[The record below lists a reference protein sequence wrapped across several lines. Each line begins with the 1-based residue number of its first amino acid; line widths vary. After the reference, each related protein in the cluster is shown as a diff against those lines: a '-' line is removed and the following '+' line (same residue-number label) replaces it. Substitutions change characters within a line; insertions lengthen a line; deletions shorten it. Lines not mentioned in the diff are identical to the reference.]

1 MVHGE
6 SIVFSD
12 AHQKSFEA
20 WLGLNYDAL
29 TWQGRFEAEFSTFW
43 ESFFVPDQS
52 LEQMIER
59 FNYALLHAEIGPL
72 NSWFTWLRNSFLCYT
87 FITRPITLLELSN
100 RSKVPYDS
108 LALLLREYFL
118 SHLPEYEEYFSKCFL
133 VSNRVSPNLNISYRQ
148 IKEELS
154 LGNEVEQKNNESV
167 LNSMEVTLYP
177 EWKLLSKRME
187 KDLFNSSFD
196 FSKIKSNLSF
206 SRQLR
211 VFREVLIFLLIGIG
225 LVFLVQKVN
234 KKWEKSILE
243 QISIYEPQLKWL
255 DTTLSFQENEEETK
269 KDFELGAREIEEVE
283 TKESRFDALSF
294 DADIRYEEESDVVL
308 TSWDSLP
315 KDFDTVNLEQSDYE
329 ELKKRGY
336 RDSRY
341 GNTKVYRVLMRSVDS
356 NASKDRLNI
365 LLKKYEVTR
374 VDNVK
379 PGKKVPGGTYYNLYV
394 PRQYLKEFMAQVMEF
409 DDAVLYESRT
419 RTGRNPPGKNKVFI
433 WVKNI

>member
-1 MVHGE
+1 MSLIYTE
-6 SIVFSD
+6 EQ
-12 AHQKSFEA
+12 QKDFEK

-29 TWQGRFEAEFSTFW
+29 TWQGRYEAEFSSFW
-43 ESFFVPDQS
+43 EAFFVPGQS
-52 LEQMIER
+52 LEQMVER
-59 FNYALLHAEIGPL
+59 FNYALLHAQIGPL

-87 FITRPITLLELSN
+87 FIKRKITLLELSQ
-100 RSKVPYDS
+100 KAKIPYDS
-108 LALLLREYFL
+108 LALILREYFL
-118 SHLPEYEEYFSKCFL
+118 NHLPEYEEYFSKRFQ
-133 VSNRVSPNLNISYRQ
+133 VANRVSPNLSVTYENIKS
-148 IKEELS
+148 ELS
-154 LGNEVEQKNNESV
+154 LDGEVEERNVESV

-177 EWKLLSKRME
+177 EWQVLNKKMQR
-187 KDLFNSSFD
+187 DLYNPNFD

-206 SRQLR
+206 SRQLK
-211 VFREVLIFLLIGIG
+211 VVREILIFLLIGLG
-225 LVFLVQKVN
+225 LVYGIQKLN
-234 KKWEKSILE
+234 LKWEKSILE
-243 QISIYEPQLKWL
+243 QISIYEPQLQWL
-255 DTTLSFQENEEETK
+255 DTTLSFQESTENVK

-283 TKESRFDALSF
+283 TKENNFDNLSF
-294 DADIRYEEESDVVL
+294 DDEIRYEEESDVVL

-341 GNTKVYRVLMRSVDS
+341 GNTKVYRVLMRSVDAFS
-356 NASKDRLNI
+356 SKERLDV

-379 PGKKVPGGTYYNLYV
+379 PGKKVPGGMYYNLYV
-394 PRQYLKEFMAQVMEF
+394 PREYLKEFMAQVMEF

>member
-1 MVHGE
+1 MVQKE
-6 SIVFSD
+6 SIVYTDSE
-12 AHQKSFEA
+12 QKNFEA

-29 TWQGRFEAEFSTFW
+29 TWQGRFEAEFNSFW
-43 ESFFVPDQS
+43 ESFFVPDQT

-87 FITRPITLLELSN
+87 FITRPVTLFELS
-100 RSKVPYDS
+100 RKSKVPYDS

-133 VSNRVSPNLNISYRQ
+133 VANRVSPNLGIDYKK
-148 IKEELS
+148 IKEDLS
-154 LGNEVEQKNNESV
+154 LGDDVEKTNTESV

-177 EWKLLSKRME
+177 EWQVLNKRMQ
-187 KDLFNSSFD
+187 KDLFNPNFD

-211 VFREVLIFLLIGIG
+211 VFREVLLFLLIGIG
-225 LVFLVQKVN
+225 LVFVIQKIN

-255 DTTLSFQENEEETK
+255 DTTLSFQENDETTK
-269 KDFELGAREIEEVE
+269 KDFELGARELEEVE
-283 TKESRFDALSF
+283 TKESRFDALAF
-294 DADIRYEEESDVVL
+294 KDEIRYEEESDVVL

-315 KDFDTVNLEQSDYE
+315 KDFDAVNLEQSDYE

-356 NASKDRLNI
+356 KTSKERLNV
-365 LLKKYEVTR
+365 LLKKYQVTR

-379 PGKKVPGGTYYNLYV
+379 PGKKVPGGIYYNLFV
-394 PRQYLKEFMAQVMEF
+394 PREYLKEFMAQVMEF